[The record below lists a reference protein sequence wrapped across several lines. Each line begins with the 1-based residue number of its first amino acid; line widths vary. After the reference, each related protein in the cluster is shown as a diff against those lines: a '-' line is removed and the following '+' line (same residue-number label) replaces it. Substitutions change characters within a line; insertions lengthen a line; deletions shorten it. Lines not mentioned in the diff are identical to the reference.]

1 MKSTDSLRSLVA
13 VTAIAVAL
21 PAGATDHYDG
31 AFPPPVI
38 AGVTRFAQTVPD
50 VAIAETEVPPRNI
63 WGVSTFPSSVVEAP
77 LVDSAVPQPVVWV
90 RWGVTKEAA
99 EREAALAS
107 AAPGLRP
114 R

>member
-1 MKSTDSLRSLVA
+1 
-13 VTAIAVAL
+13 
-21 PAGATDHYDG
+21 
-31 AFPPPVI
+31 
-38 AGVTRFAQTVPD
+38 
-50 VAIAETEVPPRNI
+50 
-63 WGVSTFPSSVVEAP
+63 VSTFPSSVVEAP